1 MVNGLVV
8 TTPFFE
14 PRLFLAASLLVKSIL
29 IVLFSI
35 FLPVAVA
42 VSTLVS
48 GVVVQLT
55 VDGSIVIGVAVVES
69 LPSVNS

>member
-14 PRLFLAASLLVKSIL
+14 P
-29 IVLFSI
+29 SI
-35 FLPVAVA
+35 FLVASLSVKSTLTLVVMSLPDAIAVA
-42 VSTLVS
+42 TLVS

-55 VDGSIVIGVAVVES
+55 VDGAIVIGVAVVES

>member
-1 MVNGLVV
+1 MNGLVV

-14 PRLFLAASLLVKSIL
+14 PRMFLAESLLVKL
-29 IVLFSI
+29 TLTLVVI
-35 FLPVAVA
+35 FLPDAVA

-48 GVVVQLT
+48 GIVVQLT